1 MKIELQNEETA
12 TDRLSKKAGRT
23 FFEIEGKI
31 I

>member
-1 MKIELQNEETA
+1 MKIELQMENSNRQTEQ
-12 TDRLSKKAGRT
+12 KADRT